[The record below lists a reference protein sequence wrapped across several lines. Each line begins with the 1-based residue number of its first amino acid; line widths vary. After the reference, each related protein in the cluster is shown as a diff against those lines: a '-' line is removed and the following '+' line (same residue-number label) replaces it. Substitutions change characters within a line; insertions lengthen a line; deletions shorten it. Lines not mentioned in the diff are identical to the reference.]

1 MTNEFALLITATVTV
16 GVAHSLVGPDHYVPF
31 VALARA
37 RRWSMQKALTL
48 TALCGVAHVLGSL
61 IIAVLGLHVGIHFLD
76 LRVSEALRGD
86 FAAWLL
92 LAFGLVY
99 AIWGLRHAL
108 SCSCKQDFG
117 CGDSIVRSLLL
128 IVLILGPCEP
138 LIPIVLM
145 PAVSL
150 GPTTLAAVSI
160 VFLLSTVLTMMATV
174 ALGYKGLRLLLK
186 LDLGRYG
193 HAFAG
198 GSIASCAAAVLF
210 LGL

>member
-16 GVAHSLVGPDHYVPF
+16 GVTHSLVGPDHYVPF

-108 SCSCKQDFG
+108 SGSCKQDFG

-150 GPTTLAAVSI
+150 GPTTLAAVSV

-174 ALGYKGLRLLLK
+174 ALGYKGLRLLRK